1 MKELLLGIH
10 KRTTDGGKGSGF
22 FGYKCRKGRV
32 GVSASSSNTLSKPLN
47 HQQVAEILKDEVIV
61 KQFGNYS
68 SVFKKLSLNNNGVV
82 ARINRVIE
90 GGQGIFKSQDDRDK
104 AEELRDKMKKEG
116 LEDTAEYKKID
127 RGLEQDNYLAA
138 LYEVAE
144 EKFGDKADSNNKRE
158 RLTLEQE
165 KLIEEVDKIEY
176 QYYGDEGDIK
186 KPQDSPIN
194 NEPTNSLDNKPEE
207 TDNQDNQ
214 DKPKKN
220 DVDEY
225 GNELSDYDR
234 GILNLI
240 REANGK

>member
-22 FGYKCRKGRV
+22 FGYKGRKGRV
-32 GVSASSSNTLSKPLN
+32 GVSASYSNTLSKPLN

-90 GGQGIFKSQDDRDK
+90 GGQGIFKNQDDRDK

-127 RGLEQDNYLAA
+127 RALEQDNYLAA
-138 LYEVAE
+138 YMKYQKKSLAIKQIAITK
-144 EKFGDKADSNNKRE
+144 EKD
-158 RLTLEQE
+158 
-165 KLIEEVDKIEY
+165 
-176 QYYGDEGDIK
+176 
-186 KPQDSPIN
+186 
-194 NEPTNSLDNKPEE
+194 
-207 TDNQDNQ
+207 
-214 DKPKKN
+214 
-220 DVDEY
+220 
-225 GNELSDYDR
+225 
-234 GILNLI
+234 
-240 REANGK
+240 